1 MLNFLGILLAGIFTF
16 LSLLHFY
23 WGITG
28 ITADATV
35 IPSDRDGRL
44 LFRPSRFDC
53 IVVGLGLAVFATLV
67 LIKSDWIRLS
77 PLSRIADIGLWVIAG
92 LFLLRAIGDFKY
104 VGITKKIKTTA
115 FARMDNRYYIPLC
128 LFIVLMA
135 LLLSLFGINR
145 PG

>member
-1 MLNFLGILLAGIFTF
+1 MISFLGISLAGIFTF

-23 WGITG
+23 WGFTG
-28 ITADATV
+28 ITPGANV
-35 IPSDRDGRL
+35 IPSDRDDKL

-53 IVVGLGLAVFATLV
+53 VVVGLGLAVFATLV
-67 LIKSDWIRLS
+67 LIKSEWVHLTL
-77 PLSRIADIGLWVIAG
+77 LSRITDIAVWVIAG

-128 LFIVLMA
+128 LFIALMA
-135 LLLSLFGINR
+135 LLLCLIGINR
-145 PG
+145 PD